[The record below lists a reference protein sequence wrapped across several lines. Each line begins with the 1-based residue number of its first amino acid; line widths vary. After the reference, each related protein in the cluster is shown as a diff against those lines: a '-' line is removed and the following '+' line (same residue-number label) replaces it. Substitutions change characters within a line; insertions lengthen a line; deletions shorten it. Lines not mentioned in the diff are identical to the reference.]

1 MVCSQLID
9 FAKGLIQHWRNG
21 VRKMPIIFELKKI
34 TVSRIVED
42 LSLQLESGMTAFLN
56 TYGEQEVRTLLQV
69 LIGDI
74 LPDSGALYVNGSD
87 LAQID
92 RETLFKTR
100 QTVGVITAQ
109 ANLIS
114 NLKVWENI
122 TLPLLYHY
130 GTIPPEAADKAMHLL
145 EQLRLKKR
153 IWELPGHLSR
163 AERIMVAFVRS
174 AIVSPRLL
182 IYAACLNDLPDQQ
195 RETLLQLVVQIQ
207 CQSDAPAALFITVGN
222 LQLPAFQPSFLCDLK
237 QNPAQVTRLS

>member
-1 MVCSQLID
+1 M
-9 FAKGLIQHWRNG
+9 
-21 VRKMPIIFELKKI
+21 IFELKNL

-69 LIGDI
+69 LIGDMA
-74 LPDSGALYVNGSD
+74 PDSGTLLVDGTD
-87 LAQID
+87 LAQIG
-92 RETLFKTR
+92 REAHFKAR

-109 ANLIS
+109 TNLIS

-130 GTIPPEAADKAMHLL
+130 GTIPPEAADQAMHLL
-145 EQLRLKKR
+145 EQLGLQKS

-163 AERIMVAFVRS
+163 VERIMVAFVRS
-174 AIVSPRLL
+174 VIASPRLL
-182 IYAACLNDLPDQQ
+182 IYAACLDDLPGKQ
-195 RETLLQLVVQIQ
+195 RETLLQLVVKIQ
-207 CQSDAPAALFITVGN
+207 CQSNAPAALFITAGD

-237 QNPAQVTRLS
+237 QHPAQV